1 MDNSKITENSIYEKY
16 VSVLLDGRYK
26 IEKLLGTGGM
36 AVVFRAHDMKQDD
49 TVAIKMLRDDIAGD
63 PEALTRFVNESR
75 AVSML
80 SHPNIVA
87 IRDVSVDTEHK
98 YLVMEY
104 IDGIPL
110 TTFIEQG
117 KLTRALA
124 YKFITETCNALQYI
138 HNKQLIH
145 KDLKPNNILITYNGN
160 NVKLID
166 FGLADCDDYEILK
179 IPAGTEKYL
188 APEQLDP
195 NATLD
200 CRTDIYSLGI
210 IIEELATILK
220 DRKLASIAQKC
231 TCQNPNS
238 RFNNTAEIVETLK
251 SKSFG
256 TIYKYAAFI
265 IVSFLIAFLYL
276 QPPFAGNKSPNRN
289 TITQVYS
296 NFSTGNAYHHTLLQ
310 EKSRLHRNIT
320 RYSANRQDLVQD
332 SLLMYQALRKA
343 LNTDYPESD
352 QRETPVYK
360 KLLTN
365 MQLDVKREIKNI
377 REKL

>member
-1 MDNSKITENSIYEKY
+1 MNEETLSSGFFGEDITVDIYSDLKEFYTPANGYSRLHLCRRYGKLHILKSLQPFY
-16 VSVLLDGRYK
+16 SSQEFYKQLLLKEFNIGYQLD
-26 IEKLLGTGGM
+26 
-36 AVVFRAHDMKQDD
+36 
-49 TVAIKMLRDDIAGD
+49 
-63 PEALTRFVNESR
+63 
-75 AVSML
+75 
-80 SHPNIVA
+80 HPNIRHTIGWEKNDLLGNYIV
-87 IRDVSVDTEHK
+87 
-98 YLVMEY
+98 LEY

-289 TITQVYS
+289 TITQVYN

>member
-1 MDNSKITENSIYEKY
+1 MNEETLSSGFFGEDITVDIYSDLKEFYPPANGYSRLHLCRRYGKLHILKSLQPFY
-16 VSVLLDGRYK
+16 SSQEFYKQLLLKEFNIGYQLD
-26 IEKLLGTGGM
+26 
-36 AVVFRAHDMKQDD
+36 
-49 TVAIKMLRDDIAGD
+49 
-63 PEALTRFVNESR
+63 
-75 AVSML
+75 
-80 SHPNIVA
+80 HPNIRHTIGWEKNDLLGNYIV
-87 IRDVSVDTEHK
+87 
-98 YLVMEY
+98 LEY

>member
-1 MDNSKITENSIYEKY
+1 MNEETLSSGFFGEDITVDIYSDLKEFYTPANGYSRLHLCRRYGKLHILKSLQPFY
-16 VSVLLDGRYK
+16 SSQEFYKQLLLKEFNIGYQLD
-26 IEKLLGTGGM
+26 
-36 AVVFRAHDMKQDD
+36 
-49 TVAIKMLRDDIAGD
+49 
-63 PEALTRFVNESR
+63 
-75 AVSML
+75 
-80 SHPNIVA
+80 HPNIRHTIGWEKNDLLGNYIV
-87 IRDVSVDTEHK
+87 
-98 YLVMEY
+98 LEY

-110 TTFIEQG
+110 ITFIEQG

-124 YKFITETCNALQYI
+124 YKFITEICNALQYI

-265 IVSFLIAFLYL
+265 IVSFLITFLYL
-276 QPPFAGNKSPNRN
+276 QYPFAGNKSPNRN

-343 LNTDYPESD
+343 LNTDYPESN
-352 QRETPVYK
+352 QRKTPVYK

>member
-1 MDNSKITENSIYEKY
+1 MNEETLSSGFFGEDITVDIYSDLKEFYTPANGYSRLHLCRRYGKLHILKSLQPFY
-16 VSVLLDGRYK
+16 SSQEFYKQLLLKEFNIGYQLD
-26 IEKLLGTGGM
+26 
-36 AVVFRAHDMKQDD
+36 
-49 TVAIKMLRDDIAGD
+49 
-63 PEALTRFVNESR
+63 
-75 AVSML
+75 
-80 SHPNIVA
+80 HPNIRHTIGWEKNDLLGNYIV
-87 IRDVSVDTEHK
+87 
-98 YLVMEY
+98 LEY

-231 TCQNPNS
+231 TCQNP

>member
-1 MDNSKITENSIYEKY
+1 MNEETLSSGFFGEDITVDIYSDLKEFYTPANGYSRLHLCRRYGKLHILKSLQPFY
-16 VSVLLDGRYK
+16 SSQEFYKQLLLKEFNIGYQLD
-26 IEKLLGTGGM
+26 
-36 AVVFRAHDMKQDD
+36 
-49 TVAIKMLRDDIAGD
+49 
-63 PEALTRFVNESR
+63 
-75 AVSML
+75 
-80 SHPNIVA
+80 HPNIRHTIGWEKNDLLGNYIV
-87 IRDVSVDTEHK
+87 
-98 YLVMEY
+98 LEY

-265 IVSFLIAFLYL
+265 IVSFLITFLYL
-276 QPPFAGNKSPNRN
+276 QYPFAGNKSPNRN

>member
-1 MDNSKITENSIYEKY
+1 MNEETLSSGFFGEDITVDIYSDLKEFYTPANGYSRLHLCRRYGKLHILKSLQPFY
-16 VSVLLDGRYK
+16 SSQEFYKQLLLKEFNIGYQLD
-26 IEKLLGTGGM
+26 
-36 AVVFRAHDMKQDD
+36 
-49 TVAIKMLRDDIAGD
+49 
-63 PEALTRFVNESR
+63 
-75 AVSML
+75 
-80 SHPNIVA
+80 HPNIRHTIGWEKNDLLGNYIV
-87 IRDVSVDTEHK
+87 
-98 YLVMEY
+98 LEY

-195 NATLD
+195 NAPLD

>member
-1 MDNSKITENSIYEKY
+1 MNEETLSSGFFGEDITVDIYSDLKEFYTPANGYSRLHLCRRYGKLHILKSLQPFY
-16 VSVLLDGRYK
+16 SSQEFYKQLLLKEFNIGYQLD
-26 IEKLLGTGGM
+26 
-36 AVVFRAHDMKQDD
+36 
-49 TVAIKMLRDDIAGD
+49 
-63 PEALTRFVNESR
+63 
-75 AVSML
+75 
-80 SHPNIVA
+80 HPNIRHTIGWEKNDLLGNYIV
-87 IRDVSVDTEHK
+87 
-98 YLVMEY
+98 LEY

-365 MQLDVKREIKNI
+365 MQLDVKLEIKNI

>member
-1 MDNSKITENSIYEKY
+1 MNEETLSSGFFGEDITVDIYSDLKEFYTPANGYSRLHLCRRYGKLHILKSLQPFY
-16 VSVLLDGRYK
+16 SSQELYKQLLLKEFNIGYQLD
-26 IEKLLGTGGM
+26 
-36 AVVFRAHDMKQDD
+36 
-49 TVAIKMLRDDIAGD
+49 
-63 PEALTRFVNESR
+63 
-75 AVSML
+75 
-80 SHPNIVA
+80 HPNIRHTIGWEKNDLLGNYIV
-87 IRDVSVDTEHK
+87 
-98 YLVMEY
+98 LEY

>member
-1 MDNSKITENSIYEKY
+1 MMNEETLSSGFFGEDITVDIYSDLKEFYTPANGYSRLHLCRRYGKLHILKSLQPFY
-16 VSVLLDGRYK
+16 SSQEFYKQLLLKEFNIGYQLD
-26 IEKLLGTGGM
+26 
-36 AVVFRAHDMKQDD
+36 
-49 TVAIKMLRDDIAGD
+49 
-63 PEALTRFVNESR
+63 
-75 AVSML
+75 
-80 SHPNIVA
+80 HPNIRHTIGWEKNDLLGNYIV
-87 IRDVSVDTEHK
+87 
-98 YLVMEY
+98 LEY

-265 IVSFLIAFLYL
+265 IVSFLITFLYL
-276 QPPFAGNKSPNRN
+276 QYPFAGNKSPNRN

-296 NFSTGNAYHHTLLQ
+296 NFSTGNTYHHTLLQ

-343 LNTDYPESD
+343 LNTDYPESN
-352 QRETPVYK
+352 QRKTPVYK

>member
-1 MDNSKITENSIYEKY
+1 MKEFNIGYQ
-16 VSVLLDGRYK
+16 LD
-26 IEKLLGTGGM
+26 
-36 AVVFRAHDMKQDD
+36 
-49 TVAIKMLRDDIAGD
+49 
-63 PEALTRFVNESR
+63 
-75 AVSML
+75 
-80 SHPNIVA
+80 HPNIRHTIGWEKNDLLGNYIV
-87 IRDVSVDTEHK
+87 
-98 YLVMEY
+98 LEY

>member
-1 MDNSKITENSIYEKY
+1 MMNEETLSSGFFGEDITVDIYSDLKEFYTPANGYSRLHLCRRYGKLHILKSLQPFY
-16 VSVLLDGRYK
+16 SSQEFYKQLLLKEFNIGYQLD
-26 IEKLLGTGGM
+26 
-36 AVVFRAHDMKQDD
+36 
-49 TVAIKMLRDDIAGD
+49 
-63 PEALTRFVNESR
+63 
-75 AVSML
+75 
-80 SHPNIVA
+80 HPNIRHTIGWEKNDLLGNYIV
-87 IRDVSVDTEHK
+87 
-98 YLVMEY
+98 LEY

-265 IVSFLIAFLYL
+265 IVSFLITFLYL
-276 QPPFAGNKSPNRN
+276 QYPFAGNKSPNRN

-343 LNTDYPESD
+343 LNTDYPESN
-352 QRETPVYK
+352 QRKTPVYK

>member
-1 MDNSKITENSIYEKY
+1 MNEETLSSGFFGEDITVDIYSDLKEFYTPANGYSRLHLCRRYGKLHILKSLQPFY
-16 VSVLLDGRYK
+16 SSQEFYKQLLLKEFNIGYQLD
-26 IEKLLGTGGM
+26 
-36 AVVFRAHDMKQDD
+36 
-49 TVAIKMLRDDIAGD
+49 
-63 PEALTRFVNESR
+63 
-75 AVSML
+75 
-80 SHPNIVA
+80 HPNIRHTIGWEKNDLLGNYIV
-87 IRDVSVDTEHK
+87 
-98 YLVMEY
+98 LEY

-256 TIYKYAAFI
+256 TIYKYAVFI
-265 IVSFLIAFLYL
+265 LVSFAVTFLYL
-276 QPPFAGNKSPNRN
+276 QYPFAGNKSPNRN

-360 KLLTN
+360 KLLTT

>member
-1 MDNSKITENSIYEKY
+1 MNEETLSSGFFGEDITVDIYSDLKEFYTPANGYSRLHLCRRYGKLHILKSLQPFY
-16 VSVLLDGRYK
+16 SSQEFYKQLLLKEFNIGYQLD
-26 IEKLLGTGGM
+26 
-36 AVVFRAHDMKQDD
+36 
-49 TVAIKMLRDDIAGD
+49 
-63 PEALTRFVNESR
+63 
-75 AVSML
+75 
-80 SHPNIVA
+80 HPNIRHTIGWEKNDLLGNYIV
-87 IRDVSVDTEHK
+87 
-98 YLVMEY
+98 LEY

-124 YKFITETCNALQYI
+124 YKFITEICNALQYI

-251 SKSFG
+251 SKSFR
-256 TIYKYAAFI
+256 TIYKYAVFI
-265 IVSFLIAFLYL
+265 LVSFVITFLYL
-276 QPPFAGNKSPNRN
+276 QYPFAGNKSPNRN

-343 LNTDYPESD
+343 LNTDYPESN
-352 QRETPVYK
+352 QRKTPVYK

>member
-1 MDNSKITENSIYEKY
+1 MNEETLSSGFFGEDITVDIYSDLKEFYTPANGYSRLHLCRRYGKLHILKSLQPFY
-16 VSVLLDGRYK
+16 SSQEFYKQLLLKEFNIGYQLD
-26 IEKLLGTGGM
+26 
-36 AVVFRAHDMKQDD
+36 
-49 TVAIKMLRDDIAGD
+49 
-63 PEALTRFVNESR
+63 
-75 AVSML
+75 
-80 SHPNIVA
+80 HPNIRHTIGWEKNDLLGNYIV
-87 IRDVSVDTEHK
+87 
-98 YLVMEY
+98 LEY

-265 IVSFLIAFLYL
+265 IVSFLITFLYL
-276 QPPFAGNKSPNRN
+276 QYPFAGNKSPNRN

-343 LNTDYPESD
+343 LNTDYPESN
-352 QRETPVYK
+352 QRKTPVYK

-365 MQLDVKREIKNI
+365 IQLDVKRTIKNI

>member
-1 MDNSKITENSIYEKY
+1 MNEETLSSGFFGEDITVDIYSDLKEFYTPANGYSRLHLCRRYGKLHILKSLQPFY
-16 VSVLLDGRYK
+16 SSQEFYKQLLLKEFNIGYQLD
-26 IEKLLGTGGM
+26 
-36 AVVFRAHDMKQDD
+36 
-49 TVAIKMLRDDIAGD
+49 
-63 PEALTRFVNESR
+63 
-75 AVSML
+75 
-80 SHPNIVA
+80 HPNIRHTIGWEKNDLLGNYIV
-87 IRDVSVDTEHK
+87 
-98 YLVMEY
+98 LEY

-320 RYSANRQDLVQD
+320 RYSANRQDLVRD

>member
-1 MDNSKITENSIYEKY
+1 MNEETLSSGFFGEDITVDIYSDLKEFYTPANGYSRLHLCRRYGKLHILKSLQPFY
-16 VSVLLDGRYK
+16 SSQEFYKQLLLKEFNIGYQLD
-26 IEKLLGTGGM
+26 
-36 AVVFRAHDMKQDD
+36 
-49 TVAIKMLRDDIAGD
+49 
-63 PEALTRFVNESR
+63 
-75 AVSML
+75 
-80 SHPNIVA
+80 HPNIRHTIGWEKNDLLGNYIV
-87 IRDVSVDTEHK
+87 
-98 YLVMEY
+98 LEY

-124 YKFITETCNALQYI
+124 YKFITEICNALQYI

-265 IVSFLIAFLYL
+265 IVSFLITFLYL
-276 QPPFAGNKSPNRN
+276 QYPFAGNKSPNRN

-332 SLLMYQALRKA
+332 SLLMYQAVRKA
-343 LNTDYPESD
+343 LNTDYPESN
-352 QRETPVYK
+352 QRKTPVYK

>member
-1 MDNSKITENSIYEKY
+1 MNEETLSSGFFGEDITVDIYSDLKEFYTPANGYSRLHLCRRYGKLHILKSLQPFY
-16 VSVLLDGRYK
+16 SSQEFYKQLLLKEFNIGYQLD
-26 IEKLLGTGGM
+26 
-36 AVVFRAHDMKQDD
+36 
-49 TVAIKMLRDDIAGD
+49 
-63 PEALTRFVNESR
+63 
-75 AVSML
+75 
-80 SHPNIVA
+80 HPNIRHTIGWEKNDLLGNYIV
-87 IRDVSVDTEHK
+87 
-98 YLVMEY
+98 LEY

-124 YKFITETCNALQYI
+124 YKFITEICNALQYI

-265 IVSFLIAFLYL
+265 IVSFLITFLYL
-276 QPPFAGNKSPNRN
+276 QYPFAGNKSPNRN

-343 LNTDYPESD
+343 LNTDYPESN
-352 QRETPVYK
+352 QRKTPVYK

-377 REKL
+377 RGKL